1 MSSQQLVFFIDIG
14 RKKSNTLFTSILAAL
29 IKARRRGRP
38 RKNPE
43 QTTPGVAGK
52 ETGCLAKVTRFLPNL
67 LGTVTAT

>member
-14 RKKSNTLFTSILAAL
+14 RKKSNTFTSILAAL

-43 QTTPGVAGK
+43 QATAGVAGK
-52 ETGCLAKVTRFLPNL
+52 ETDCLAKVTRFLPNL